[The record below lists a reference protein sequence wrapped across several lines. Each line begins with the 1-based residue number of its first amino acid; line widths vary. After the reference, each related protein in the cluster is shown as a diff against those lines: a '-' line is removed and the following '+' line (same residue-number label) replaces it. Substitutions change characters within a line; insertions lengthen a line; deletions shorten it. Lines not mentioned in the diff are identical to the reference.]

1 MSVRATTTHIDKYA
15 VTHRIDLVKTGYGGS
30 ATELRGTDG
39 FIQFTHENLSE
50 SDVFSTSIQK
60 GRLDYGVWINS
71 DSEKAVVD
79 EILVSQEGD
88 FIIKWYR
95 DSVLFWTG
103 TVVLDLSNFEEGAY
117 PYRAQLTSKDLSFVE
132 GINFP
137 VYDDPTP
144 DNSFASRRT
153 LISIIAEC
161 LPYSLNIVTATSWIE
176 ANTTT
181 TIDFLRQV
189 YLDASSLAGLS
200 MFGVLERIMSANG
213 LFLKQTD
220 GVWLIE
226 QLSAHTTP
234 SAVTRWTY
242 NASGV
247 YQSEAV
253 VNPIIVA
260 NSELNVVTGSISSVA
275 PAYKQVA
282 VQYDSLIDEVMEI
295 PDEVIPVS
303 GQVTTFSQQYLSTY
317 DVFLDQTNQALEKI
331 NFTATA
337 YVTVPASQSFATKLF
352 FDVRV
357 QIFAGNMYSFGTP
370 LNSTLGTLGGWFAS
384 PVNIVARAYFDTFND
399 GLTKTATY
407 KAQFNVET
415 DYIPAPTTTD
425 NYGRLN
431 VLFFP
436 NPLNAL
442 GKVRYENI
450 KFELIQGEVAN
461 IFQLTQTDQYSTAYE
476 QTVFMGDGPRA
487 YANSALRYDTGA
499 LSLGKVTDR
508 WQRRGSTDWRA
519 HSVNL
524 AKEIMDFQRS
534 YGRTLQVVA
543 RKQYSPSKTL
553 SYDSLSWYYIG
564 GMYDGFTGDWTMTFV
579 RNQFVTQVDTFAIT
593 AVLRPASIG
602 TGIIAN
608 ISNQSDNMVQ
618 AAGQFLLRLLLEAT
632 GTLSQIFV
640 TDIDQFVEVR
650 EGQILRIVHPVT
662 LQSDEVTVTA
672 DRISG
677 STINVATTTLSATY
691 PIGSYV
697 YVSAQSMQAG
707 IIVGENAVRIYAE
720 GQSLGRLAQPI
731 DGTVT
736 QIEAHLYTKLVRGM
750 DFLIINQQTG
760 RTYSFNVDQD
770 TAGPGVVTFNVQEQ
784 IATARVGDY
793 LVGDNSFQQSQ
804 ITVSQGEIVL
814 KVDSNNRVALVRLS
828 ADNDSGSEIDI
839 SAEQVKINGI
849 IFTEGT
855 VSPAVPGDIKSS
867 NYLAG
872 ADGWKIEGNGDAE
885 FNNVVVRGEVIA
897 NTGTLGTLNVD
908 GTLTI
913 DVGGVIT
920 NSDNSYFITVDG
932 LVLESIDD
940 PIAPTTGS
948 SLSIIRTST
957 TLSIGSFAGR
967 HDTFTGDEWVEI
979 SAEDFLVF
987 KKVNGFDWAKIDASA
1002 LAVYATTD
1010 SSSKDTGSIITEGGI
1025 GVEKSAYI
1033 GTNLRVLG
1041 TTESTSTTTG
1051 STVLSGGLGVAK
1063 NVFIGGAL
1071 NSPLVTITEPATTTY
1086 NVTATDTHIAI
1097 DSSITDTIN
1106 LPTGTAGRKI
1116 TMFNSASSPITINRA
1131 STNLI
1136 NGATSI
1142 TLSTVYESVTLLFY
1156 GGNWTII

>member
-1 MSVRATTTHIDKYA
+1 MSVRATTTHIDKYE

-50 SDVFSTSIQK
+50 SDVFSTPIQR

-71 DSEKAVVD
+71 DTEKAVIS
-79 EILVSQEGD
+79 EMLVSQEGD

-103 TVVLDLSNFEEGAY
+103 AVVLDLSNFEEGAY
-117 PYRAQLTSKDLSFVE
+117 PYRAQVTAKDLSFVE
-132 GINFP
+132 GIDFP

-200 MFGVLERIMSANG
+200 KFGALERIMSANG

-260 NSELNVVTGSISSVA
+260 NSELNVVTGSLSSVA
-275 PAYKQVA
+275 PAYKQVS
-282 VQYDSLIDEVMEI
+282 VQYDSLIDEGIEI
-295 PDEVIPVS
+295 PDEVIPVPGMAS
-303 GQVTTFSQQYLSTY
+303 RFSQQYLSTY
-317 DVFLDQTNQALEKI
+317 DVFVDPTNPVREKVKL
-331 NFTATA
+331 TATG
-337 YVTVPASQSFATKLF
+337 YVTVPASNQAEAEKRF

-357 QIFAGNMYSFGTP
+357 QIFAGNWYSIGTP
-370 LNSTLGTLGGWFAS
+370 VSTTFAPTFGWFNS
-384 PVNIVARAYFDTFND
+384 PVNIVARAYFDTFQVD
-399 GLTKTATY
+399 QVTQAKTATF

-415 DYIPAPTTTD
+415 DYIPKATTEE

-436 NPLNAL
+436 EPLNAM
-442 GKVRYENI
+442 GAVRYENI

-461 IFQLTQTDQYSTAYE
+461 IFQLTQADQYSTAYE
-476 QTVFMGDGPRA
+476 QTVFIGDGPRA
-487 YANSALRYDTGA
+487 YANSALRFATGA

-543 RKQYSPSKTL
+543 RKQYSPSQTL
-553 SYDSLSWYYIG
+553 SYDSLNWYYIG
-564 GMYDGFTGDWTMTFV
+564 GMYDAFTGDWTMTFV
-579 RNQFVTQVDTFAIT
+579 RNQFVAQVDALATT
-593 AVLRPASIG
+593 GVLRPASIG
-602 TGIIAN
+602 TGIISN

-618 AAGQFLLRLLLEAT
+618 AAGQFLLRLQLEAT

-640 TDIDQFVEVR
+640 TDTDQFVTVK
-650 EGQILRIVHPVT
+650 EGQVLRLVHPVT

-672 DRISG
+672 DRVSG

-707 IIVGENAVRIYAE
+707 ILVGENAVRIYAE
-720 GQSLGRLAQPI
+720 GQSLGRLATAI

-736 QIEAHLYTKLVRGM
+736 SIEAHLYTKLVRGM

-770 TAGPGVVTFNVQEQ
+770 TAGPGVVTFDVEEQ

-804 ITVSQGEIVL
+804 ITVTQGEIVL
-814 KVDSNNRVALVRLS
+814 KVDSSGRVATVKLA
-828 ADNDSGSEIDI
+828 ADQDSGSEITI
-839 SAEQVKINGI
+839 SAEQVNINGI

-855 VSPAVPGDIKSS
+855 DPIYTPGDIATS
-867 NYLAG
+867 NYSAG
-872 ADGWKIEGNGDAE
+872 VAGWKIDGDGSAE
-885 FNNVVVRGEVIA
+885 FNNVVVRGSLQTSTIDGDLTMDGGAITNTAGTYVIDEDGVLITQSITNA
-897 NTGTLGTLNVD
+897 PGSISRNAKLSFINSTYPNVGAQIFARTPTDLSRTDLIISVFHVRDSIVNPGNIRIVPDGGAVFLDSTLGTASI
-908 GTLTI
+908 TL
-913 DVGGVIT
+913 V
-920 NSDNSYFITVDG
+920 
-932 LVLESIDD
+932 
-940 PIAPTTGS
+940 PS
-948 SLSIIRTST
+948 SP
-957 TLSIGSFAGR
+957 GQ
-967 HDTFTGDEWVEI
+967 
-979 SAEDFLVF
+979 
-987 KKVNGFDWAKIDASA
+987 
-1002 LAVYATTD
+1002 
-1010 SSSKDTGSIITEGGI
+1010 
-1025 GVEKSAYI
+1025 
-1033 GTNLRVLG
+1033 
-1041 TTESTSTTTG
+1041 ESTSTTSG
-1051 STVLSGGLGVAK
+1051 SIITNGGVGIAK
-1063 NVFIGGAL
+1063 RLNVGGAV
-1071 NSPLVTITEPATTTY
+1071 NAPLVTITSASTTPY
-1086 NVTATDTHIAI
+1086 AVLATDTHIAVDNGANPFTVNLPAGTEGRKVTIFDSIGTASSGVITI
-1097 DSSITDTIN
+1097 DADGADTIN
-1106 LPTGTAGRKI
+1106 GAGT
-1116 TMFNSASSPITINRA
+1116 TTLT
-1131 STNLI
+1131 TN
-1136 NGATSI
+1136 
-1142 TLSTVYESVTLLFY
+1142 YQSVTLLFTA
-1156 GGNWTII
+1156 GNWTII

>member
-1 MSVRATTTHIDKYA
+1 MSVRATTTHIDKYG

-50 SDVFSTSIQK
+50 SDVFSTPIQR

-71 DSEKAVVD
+71 DTEKAVIS
-79 EILVSQEGD
+79 EMLVSQEGD

-103 TVVLDLSNFEEGAY
+103 AVVLDLSNFEEGAY
-117 PYRAQLTSKDLSFVE
+117 PYRAQLTAKDLSFVE
-132 GINFP
+132 GIDFP

-200 MFGVLERIMSANG
+200 KFGALERIMSANG

-242 NASGV
+242 NVSGV

-260 NSELNVVTGSISSVA
+260 NSELNVVTGSLSSVA
-275 PAYKQVA
+275 PAYKQVS
-282 VQYDSLIDEVMEI
+282 VQYDSLIDEGIEI
-295 PDEVIPVS
+295 PDEVTPAPA
-303 GQVTTFSQQYLSTY
+303 QVTTFSQQYLSTY
-317 DVFLDQTNQALEKI
+317 DVLSDPTNQALEKI

-337 YVTVPASQSFATKLF
+337 YVTVPASSQSVASKLF
-352 FDVRV
+352 YDVRV
-357 QIFAGNMYSFGTP
+357 QIIAGNMYSFGTP
-370 LNSTLGTLGGWFAS
+370 LNSILGPLGGWFAS

-399 GLTKTATY
+399 GLTKTATF

-415 DYIPAPTTTD
+415 DYIPSATTAE

-436 NPLNAL
+436 NPLNAV
-442 GKVRYENI
+442 GNVRYENI

-461 IFQLTQTDQYSTAYE
+461 IFQLTQADQYSTAYE

-487 YANSALRYDTGA
+487 YANSALRFATGA

-508 WQRRGSTDWRA
+508 WQRRGSTDWRL

-543 RKQYSPSKTL
+543 RKQYSPSQTL
-553 SYDSLSWYYIG
+553 SYDSLNWYYIG

-579 RNQFVTQVDTFAIT
+579 RNQFVAQVDALATTGI
-593 AVLRPASIG
+593 LRPASIG
-602 TGIIAN
+602 TGIISN

-618 AAGQFLLRLLLEAT
+618 AAGQFLLRLQLEAT

-640 TDIDQFVEVR
+640 TDTDQFVTVK
-650 EGQILRIVHPVT
+650 EGQVLRLVHPVT

-672 DRISG
+672 DRVSG

-691 PIGSYV
+691 PVGSYV

-707 IIVGENAVRIYAE
+707 ILVGENAVRIYAE
-720 GQSLGRLAQPI
+720 GQSLGRLATAI

-736 QIEAHLYTKLVRGM
+736 SINAHLYTKLVRGM

-770 TAGPGVVTFNVQEQ
+770 TAGPGVVTFDVEAQV
-784 IATARVGDY
+784 ATARVGDY

-804 ITVSQGEIVL
+804 ITVTQGEIVL
-814 KVDSNNRVALVRLS
+814 KVDSSGRVATVRLS

-855 VSPAVPGDIKSS
+855 DPVYTPGDIATS
-867 NYLAG
+867 NYSTGVA
-872 ADGWKIEGNGDAE
+872 GWKIDGDGSAE
-885 FNNVVVRGEVIA
+885 FNNVVVRGSLEASTIDGNLTMDGGA
-897 NTGTLGTLNVD
+897 ITNTGGDFTLDAD
-908 GTLTI
+908 GLTI
-913 DVGGVIT
+913 VMGAGGTAPVSPVKSLIWRDSGDIEGIITTSKTTSGRSSTWVGLNEHILMRLAEAGSVDYST
-920 NSDNSYFITVDG
+920 DNGEAG
-932 LVLESIDD
+932 LFLFSGL
-940 PIAPTTGS
+940 PTTPILGA
-948 SLSIIRTST
+948 IFFVST
-957 TLSIGSFAGR
+957 ADTLSSTASKINFA
-967 HDTFTGDEWVEI
+967 
-979 SAEDFLVF
+979 
-987 KKVNGFDWAKIDASA
+987 
-1002 LAVYATTD
+1002 
-1010 SSSKDTGSIITEGGI
+1010 
-1025 GVEKSAYI
+1025 
-1033 GTNLRVLG
+1033 
-1041 TTESTSTTTG
+1041 
-1051 STVLSGGLGVAK
+1051 
-1063 NVFIGGAL
+1063 
-1071 NSPLVTITEPATTTY
+1071 
-1086 NVTATDTHIAI
+1086 
-1097 DSSITDTIN
+1097 N
-1106 LPTGTAGRKI
+1106 LPTSDSGLDVGDLWRDGT
-1116 TMFNSASSPITINRA
+1116 
-1131 STNLI
+1131 
-1136 NGATSI
+1136 
-1142 TLSTVYESVTLLFY
+1142 TVKVVV
-1156 GGNWTII
+1156 

>member
-1 MSVRATTTHIDKYA
+1 MSVRATTTHIDKYE

-50 SDVFSTSIQK
+50 SDVFSTPIQR

-71 DSEKAVVD
+71 DTEKAVIS
-79 EILVSQEGD
+79 EMLVSQEGD

-95 DSVLFWTG
+95 DNVLFWTG
-103 TVVLDLSNFEEGAY
+103 AVVLDLSNFEEGAY
-117 PYRAQLTSKDLSFVE
+117 PYRAQVTAKDLSFVE
-132 GINFP
+132 GIDFP

-144 DNSFASRRT
+144 ENSFASRRT

-200 MFGVLERIMSANG
+200 KFGALERIMSANA

-220 GVWLIE
+220 GLWLIE
-226 QLSAHTTP
+226 QLSAHITP

-242 NASGV
+242 NSSGV

-282 VQYDSLIDEVMEI
+282 VQYDSLIDQVMEI
-295 PDEVIPVS
+295 PDEVIPVQGIAS
-303 GQVTTFSQQYLSTY
+303 RFSQQYISTY
-317 DVFLDQTNQALEKI
+317 DVFDDPTNPAREKI
-331 NFTATA
+331 KFTATG
-337 YVTVPASQSFATKLF
+337 YVTVPAQSQSEAEKRF

-357 QIFAGNMYSFGTP
+357 QIFAGNWYSIGTP
-370 LNSTLGTLGGWFAS
+370 LNTIVGQIFGWFNT
-384 PVNIVARAYFDTFND
+384 PVNIIARAYFDTFQID
-399 GLTKTATY
+399 PVTSAKTATF

-415 DYIPAPTTTD
+415 DYIPKATTAE

-431 VLFFP
+431 VLFFAE
-436 NPLNAL
+436 PLNAS
-442 GKVRYENI
+442 GVVRYENI

-461 IFQLTQTDQYSTAYE
+461 IFQLTQADQYSTAYE

-487 YANSALRYDTGA
+487 YAESALRYATGTM
-499 LSLGKVTDR
+499 SLDKVTDR
-508 WQRRGSTDWRA
+508 WQRRGSTDYRR

-524 AKEIMDFQRS
+524 AKEFMDFQRS
-534 YGRTLQVVA
+534 YGRTLQIVA

-553 SYDSLSWYYIG
+553 SYDSLNWYYIG
-564 GMYDGFTGDWTMTFV
+564 GMYDAFTGDWTMTFV
-579 RNQFVTQVDTFAIT
+579 RNQFVAQVDTFAIT

-608 ISNQSDNMVQ
+608 ISNQSDNVIQ
-618 AAGQFLLRLLLEAT
+618 AAGQFLLRLQLEAT

-650 EGQILRIVHPVT
+650 EGQVLRIVHPVT

-672 DRISG
+672 DRVSG
-677 STINVATTTLSATY
+677 STINVDITTLSATY

-731 DGTVT
+731 DGYVT
-736 QIEAHLYTKLVRGM
+736 SIEAHLYTKLVRGM
-750 DFLIINQQTG
+750 DFIIINQQTG
-760 RTYSFNVDQD
+760 RTFSFNVDQD

-784 IATARVGDY
+784 LATARVGDY

-849 IFTEGT
+849 VFTEGSDPIYT
-855 VSPAVPGDIKSS
+855 PGDIATF
-867 NYLAG
+867 NYDAG
-872 ADGWKIEGNGDAE
+872 VAGWKIDGDGSAE
-885 FNNVVVRGEVIA
+885 FNNVVVRGSLLGGTDAERYELTPTGGMKLGVVSLYEAIFNGFGFSTDISA
-897 NTGTLGTLNVD
+897 SVDAGAPGAVFKAGIIQATYGNHNISYDPKTNTKFLFRRVS
-908 GTLTI
+908 
-913 DVGGVIT
+913 DVKA
-920 NSDNSYFITVDG
+920 
-932 LVLESIDD
+932 SIDCE
-940 PIAPTTGS
+940 TGN
-948 SLSIIRTST
+948 I
-957 TLSIGSFAGR
+957 
-967 HDTFTGDEWVEI
+967 E
-979 SAEDFLVF
+979 SA
-987 KKVNGFDWAKIDASA
+987 S
-1002 LAVYATTD
+1002 TTD
-1010 SSSKDTGSIITEGGI
+1010 STSTSTGSIITAGGAGI
-1025 GVEKSAYI
+1025 
-1033 GTNLRVLG
+1033 
-1041 TTESTSTTTG
+1041 
-1051 STVLSGGLGVAK
+1051 AK
-1063 NVFIGGAL
+1063 NLHVGGTGNFTGAL
-1071 NSPLVTITEPATTTY
+1071 NAPRVPIK
-1086 NVTATDTHIAI
+1086 NVDADPYTVVATDNYVAVDT
-1097 DSSITDTIN
+1097 SITTIIN
-1106 LPTGTAGRKI
+1106 LPAGTEGRKVTIFDSLGTAGL
-1116 TMFNSASSPITINRA
+1116 NNITINRA
-1131 STNLI
+1131 STNTI
-1136 NGATSI
+1136 NGLPST
-1142 TLSTVYESVTLLFY
+1142 TLTTDYQSVTLLFTA
-1156 GGNWTII
+1156 GNWVKI

>member
-1 MSVRATTTHIDKYA
+1 MSVRATTTHIDKYG

-50 SDVFSTSIQK
+50 SDVFSTPIQR

-71 DSEKAVVD
+71 DAEKAVIS
-79 EILVSQEGD
+79 EMLVSQEGD

-103 TVVLDLSNFEEGAY
+103 AVVLDLSNFEEGAY
-117 PYRAQLTSKDLSFVE
+117 PYRAQVTAKDLSFVE
-132 GINFP
+132 GIDFP

-144 DNSFASRRT
+144 ANSFASRRT

-200 MFGVLERIMSANG
+200 KFGALERIMSANG
-213 LFLKQTD
+213 LFLKQTN
-220 GVWLIE
+220 GSWLIE
-226 QLSAHTTP
+226 QLSAHVTP

-260 NSELNVVTGSISSVA
+260 NSELNVVTGSLSSVA

-282 VQYDSLIDEVMEI
+282 VQYDSLIDEGIEI
-295 PDEVIPVS
+295 PDEVTPTP

-317 DVFLDQTNQALEKI
+317 DVFSDPTNQALEKI

-337 YVTVPASQSFATKLF
+337 YVTVPASSQSVASKLF

-357 QIFAGNMYSFGTP
+357 QIIAGNMYSLGTP

-399 GLTKTATY
+399 GLTKTATF

-415 DYIPAPTTTD
+415 DYIPSATTAE

-436 NPLNAL
+436 NPLNAV
-442 GKVRYENI
+442 GNVRYENI

-461 IFQLTQTDQYSTAYE
+461 IFQLTQADQYSTAYE

-487 YANSALRYDTGA
+487 YANSALRFATGA

-508 WQRRGSTDWRA
+508 WQRRGSTDWRL

-543 RKQYSPSKTL
+543 RKQYSPSQTL
-553 SYDSLSWYYIG
+553 SYDSLNWYYIG

-579 RNQFVTQVDTFAIT
+579 RNQFVAQVDALATT
-593 AVLRPASIG
+593 GVLRPSSIG
-602 TGIIAN
+602 TGIISN

-618 AAGQFLLRLLLEAT
+618 SAGQFLLRLQLEAT

-640 TDIDQFVEVR
+640 TDPDQFVTVK
-650 EGQILRIVHPVT
+650 EGQVLRLVHPVT

-672 DRISG
+672 DRVSG

-707 IIVGENAVRIYAE
+707 ILVGENAVRIYAE

-731 DGTVT
+731 DGYVT

-770 TAGPGVVTFNVQEQ
+770 TAGPGVVTFDVQEQ
-784 IATARVGDY
+784 LATARVGDY

-804 ITVSQGEIVL
+804 ITVTQGQIVL
-814 KVDSNNRVALVRLS
+814 KVNANNKVAQIKLG
-828 ADNDSGSEIDI
+828 ADDLGSEIDI

-855 VSPAVPGDIKSS
+855 DPIYTPGDIATS
-867 NYLAG
+867 NYSAG
-872 ADGWKIEGNGDAE
+872 VAGWKIDGDGSAE
-885 FNNVVVRGEVIA
+885 FNNVVVRGSLEASTIDGNLTMDGGSIT
-897 NTGTLGTLNVD
+897 NTAGDFTLDED
-908 GTLTI
+908 GLTI
-913 DVGGVIT
+913 VMGAGGTAPVSPVKSVVWRDSGDIEGIITTSKTTSGRSSTWVGLNDHILMRLAEAG
-920 NSDNSYFITVDG
+920 TVDYSTDNGEAG
-932 LVLESIDD
+932 LFLFSGL
-940 PIAPTTGS
+940 PTTPILGA
-948 SLSIIRTST
+948 IFFVST
-957 TLSIGSFAGR
+957 ADTLSSTASKINFA
-967 HDTFTGDEWVEI
+967 
-979 SAEDFLVF
+979 
-987 KKVNGFDWAKIDASA
+987 
-1002 LAVYATTD
+1002 
-1010 SSSKDTGSIITEGGI
+1010 
-1025 GVEKSAYI
+1025 
-1033 GTNLRVLG
+1033 
-1041 TTESTSTTTG
+1041 
-1051 STVLSGGLGVAK
+1051 
-1063 NVFIGGAL
+1063 
-1071 NSPLVTITEPATTTY
+1071 
-1086 NVTATDTHIAI
+1086 
-1097 DSSITDTIN
+1097 N
-1106 LPTGTAGRKI
+1106 LPTSDTGLDVGDLWRDGT
-1116 TMFNSASSPITINRA
+1116 
-1131 STNLI
+1131 
-1136 NGATSI
+1136 
-1142 TLSTVYESVTLLFY
+1142 TVKVVV
-1156 GGNWTII
+1156 